1 MGTGKGLTPE
11 PILLTT
17 VLSEFFVNFIY
28 HRKLIAAL
36 SGEKARKAQI
46 V

>member
-17 VLSEFFVNFIY
+17 VLSKFFVNFVC
-28 HRKLIAAL
+28 HGKLVAAL

-46 V
+46 F